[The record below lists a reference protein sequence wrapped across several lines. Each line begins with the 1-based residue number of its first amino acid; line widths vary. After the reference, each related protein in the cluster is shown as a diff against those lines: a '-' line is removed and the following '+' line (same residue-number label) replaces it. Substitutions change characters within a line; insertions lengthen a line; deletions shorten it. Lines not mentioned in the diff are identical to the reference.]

1 MDNRSYAVG
10 GVRLSSFFYGWYIV
24 GVGILVN
31 IAGTFAFSS
40 TLSIFLKPI
49 TEELGVSR
57 GAFSLIRTFEIGVA
71 ALTCHSSVHGST
83 ATVGAVCSSS
93 AHSWKVPDCFCQVW
107 CKPFGSLSWSAAR
120 WSSPAKLCWA
130 PW

>member
-1 MDNRSYAVG
+1 MKNPKPSHALPPSR
-10 GVRLSSFFYGWYIV
+10 FFYGWYIV
-24 GVGILVN
+24 AVGILVN

-71 ALTCHSSVHGST
+71 ALIV
-83 ATVGAVCSSS
+83 ACSCS
-93 AHSWKVPDCFCQVW
+93 AS
-107 CKPFGSLSWSAAR
+107 
-120 WSSPAKLCWA
+120 
-130 PW
+130 

>member
-10 GVRLSSFFYGWYIV
+10 GVRPSSLFYGWYIV

-71 ALTCHSSVHGST
+71 ALIGSAPRSVDRPPRRARYPRPRCAHGRHRIT
-83 ATVGAVCSSS
+83 AFRPGAN
-93 AHSWKVPDCFCQVW
+93 
-107 CKPFGSLSWSAAR
+107 L
-120 WSSPAKLCWA
+120 L
-130 PW
+130 

>member
-1 MDNRSYAVG
+1 MDDKSDAGNGAPIHPR
-10 GVRLSSFFYGWYIV
+10 FFYGWYIV

-71 ALTCHSSVHGST
+71 ALI
-83 ATVGAVCSSS
+83 
-93 AHSWKVPDCFCQVW
+93 VP
-107 CKPFGSLSWSAAR
+107 LLAAI
-120 WSSPAKLCWA
+120 SHQEFKTNA
-130 PW
+130 

>member
-1 MDNRSYAVG
+1 MVKCNNEGAG
-10 GVRLSSFFYGWYIV
+10 TKSSAFFYGWYIV

-57 GAFSLIRTFEIGVA
+57 GAFSLIGTFEIAVA
-71 ALTCHSSVHGST
+71 ALIVQLLGPWIDRP
-83 ATVGAVCSSS
+83 GGRGLL
-93 AHSWKVPDCFCQVW
+93 VPGVLVEGTGLLLHARVQSFC
-107 CKPFGSLSWSAAR
+107 
-120 WSSPAKLCWA
+120 
-130 PW
+130 

>member
-1 MDNRSYAVG
+1 MTTNLKLDGATIRPRY
-10 GVRLSSFFYGWYIV
+10 FYGWYIV

-71 ALTCHSSVHGST
+71 ALIFRCSVRGST
-83 ATVGAVCSSS
+83 ATAAAAYSSL
-93 AHSWKVPDCFCQVW
+93 AFSWKARGCCFPVW
-107 CKPFGSLSWSAAR
+107 CKVSGSSF
-120 WSSPAKLCWA
+120 
-130 PW
+130 

>member
-1 MDNRSYAVG
+1 MTMHPKPTGAMTQPR
-10 GVRLSSFFYGWYIV
+10 FFYGWYIV

-57 GAFSLIRTFEIGVA
+57 GGIFADSDF
-71 ALTCHSSVHGST
+71 
-83 ATVGAVCSSS
+83 
-93 AHSWKVPDCFCQVW
+93 
-107 CKPFGSLSWSAAR
+107 
-120 WSSPAKLCWA
+120 
-130 PW
+130 

>member
-1 MDNRSYAVG
+1 MVKCNNEGAG
-10 GVRLSSFFYGWYIV
+10 TKSSAFFYGWYIV

-71 ALTCHSSVHGST
+71 ALI
-83 ATVGAVCSSS
+83 
-93 AHSWKVPDCFCQVW
+93 VPLLVSD
-107 CKPFGSLSWSAAR
+107 R
-120 WSSPAKLCWA
+120 RRSPAGLPGHERHDRAMVRAQARTRHGHRQFGNGRC
-130 PW
+130 

>member
-1 MDNRSYAVG
+1 MVKCNNEGAG
-10 GVRLSSFFYGWYIV
+10 TKSSAFVYGWYIV

-57 GAFSLIRTFEIGVA
+57 GAFSLIRTFEIGLA
-71 ALTCHSSVHGST
+71 ALIVPLLGRWIDRYGLRGVRVLGVLMACTGLLLSSLVHNFWHI
-83 ATVGAVCSSS
+83 VLFPCSLVS
-93 AHSWKVPDCFCQVW
+93 A
-107 CKPFGSLSWSAAR
+107 G
-120 WSSPAKLCWA
+120 
-130 PW
+130 

>member
-1 MDNRSYAVG
+1 MNDLNRAADAVAQ
-10 GVRLSSFFYGWYIV
+10 RKLFYGWYIV

-71 ALTCHSSVHGST
+71 ALIVPLLGPWIDRHGGRG
-83 ATVGAVCSSS
+83 VLVLRVLMEGA
-93 AHSWKVPDCFCQVW
+93 
-107 CKPFGSLSWSAAR
+107 GL
-120 WSSPAKLCWA
+120 LLL
-130 PW
+130 

>member
-1 MDNRSYAVG
+1 MVKCNNQGAG
-10 GVRLSSFFYGWYIV
+10 TKSSAFFYGWYIV

-57 GAFSLIRTFEIGVA
+57 GAFSLIRTFEIGV
-71 ALTCHSSVHGST
+71 G
-83 ATVGAVCSSS
+83 GPI
-93 AHSWKVPDCFCQVW
+93 VP
-107 CKPFGSLSWSAAR
+107 LLYSWS
-120 WSSPAKLCWA
+120 
-130 PW
+130 